1 MQMNHTARNTT
12 RRNAGTQPGSC
23 LRQGGFSLAE
33 ILVTVAV
40 AAVLAA
46 VAVPNLSSFLRNV
59 KLNATTSALT
69 ASLQLGRSEAVKSN
83 RGVLVCSSNAAQ
95 TACSTTLAANWA
107 TNGWLV
113 CYDLDADNT
122 CDTSTAALPNPIRV
136 EAAVDSTFATVVGP
150 AAPIRFLPT
159 GALATGSA
167 TQSVTVT
174 GTWAGATALA
184 VTVAATGLIKGARI

>member
-1 MQMNHTARNTT
+1 MQMNHAMRSTT
-12 RRNAGTQPGSC
+12 HLTRLEPHDRR
-23 LRQGGFSLAE
+23 RQHGFSLAE

-46 VAVPNLSSFLRNV
+46 FAVPNLSGFLRNV

-95 TACSTTLAANWA
+95 TACATASATNWA

-150 AAPIRFLPT
+150 STPIRFLPT

-174 GTWAGATALA
+174 GTWTGATALA